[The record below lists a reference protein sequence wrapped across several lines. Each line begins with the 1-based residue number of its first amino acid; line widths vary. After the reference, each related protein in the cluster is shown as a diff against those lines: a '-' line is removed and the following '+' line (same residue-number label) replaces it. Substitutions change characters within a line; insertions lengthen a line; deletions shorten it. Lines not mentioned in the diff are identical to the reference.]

1 MRPEPGNEFSFVM
14 QLIIIAAVATL
25 VVSIIFTKLG
35 AIDYSN
41 IAFFLVVFTVAA
53 FFELKLKGGGEI
65 GLGVGQLLAALIALP
80 VGVHAIHYD
89 KITAAGSVQVVW
101 MFLIGSFIV
110 FVSRRMGRVTK
121 EDALSFLLD
130 YSGVGLV
137 AMVFYFLIQILPSK
151 PELHGNYTP
160 AVLIAAAVCAVLLFL
175 VYLVRE
181 SFVLSSEGHFPTGVY
196 FQSIMR
202 KSWMP
207 FAIIA
212 FAGGLMGLIFVG
224 IGMWPLLIVLPVL
237 LIFMYA
243 YNRVAATDR
252 YLLETIQVLSA
263 IPEETGMLASG
274 HAERVAQLA
283 VGVARELG
291 LSPED
296 SQQVEFAAYL
306 HDIGAVTKQGMH
318 ADQRQLTE
326 VEGVISGG
334 VDIVG
339 KVEYLDVAAE
349 ILGGREGLRDRV
361 TDVDKRR
368 AVSLGSGILR
378 AVDDFESL
386 LAGSETREPLSE
398 SEALTEMNLERGVKY
413 DSKVLRAISRVL
425 PRLPREL
432 TSSVEGSPESSPF
445 WGDQEG

>member
-1 MRPEPGNEFSFVM
+1 
-14 QLIIIAAVATL
+14 
-25 VVSIIFTKLG
+25 
-35 AIDYSN
+35 
-41 IAFFLVVFTVAA
+41 
-53 FFELKLKGGGEI
+53 
-65 GLGVGQLLAALIALP
+65 
-80 VGVHAIHYD
+80 
-89 KITAAGSVQVVW
+89 
-101 MFLIGSFIV
+101 
-110 FVSRRMGRVTK
+110 
-121 EDALSFLLD
+121 
-130 YSGVGLV
+130 
-137 AMVFYFLIQILPSK
+137 
-151 PELHGNYTP
+151 
-160 AVLIAAAVCAVLLFL
+160 
-175 VYLVRE
+175 
-181 SFVLSSEGHFPTGVY
+181 
-196 FQSIMR
+196 
-202 KSWMP
+202 
-207 FAIIA
+207 
-212 FAGGLMGLIFVG
+212 
-224 IGMWPLLIVLPVL
+224 
-237 LIFMYA
+237 
-243 YNRVAATDR
+243 
-252 YLLETIQVLSA
+252 
-263 IPEETGMLASG
+263 MLASG